1 VAFPQKGSSQSY
13 IFPALLE
20 SIPEEKNW
28 REKECITTEFVYID
42 FMPKA
47 IVNQLS
53 AEQSDLIQI
62 DIDGKEEVWNN
73 AVNLIYEGLGKDQTA
88 TKCQVMEYFYKR
100 KIIVN
105 AVGPDARGLMMKIM
119 DSLKR
124 IAADYRGINYE
135 IKIPCICS
143 ECKNTS
149 DYDAKHK
156 FEYYK
161 LIERRDKGKKYARC
175 YESDEDILIGELIN
189 GVGLTIPKDTE
200 AGMKKIRIFLAS
212 SKELEID
219 RREFEIFIARENNK
233 LIDQDIFLELV
244 IWENFIDAI
253 SKTGLQEE
261 YNKAAK
267 QADIFISLFFTKVG
281 PYTKKEFEVA
291 FKQFNVSGKPLIY
304 TYFKEAEINIKD
316 VSEEG
321 IGSLWDFQ
329 KKLGDLGH
337 YYTTYTSTEDLK
349 NQFRSQLE
357 KLIIEGRIRYRL
369 SHFLY

>member
-28 REKECITTEFVYID
+28 QEKECITTEFVYID

-53 AEQSDLIQI
+53 AELSDFIQI
-62 DIDGKEEVWNN
+62 DIDGQEEVWNN
-73 AVNLIYEGLGKDQTA
+73 AVNLVYEGLGKDQTA

-119 DSLKR
+119 
-124 IAADYRGINYE
+124 
-135 IKIPCICS
+135 
-143 ECKNTS
+143 
-149 DYDAKHK
+149 
-156 FEYYK
+156 
-161 LIERRDKGKKYARC
+161 
-175 YESDEDILIGELIN
+175 
-189 GVGLTIPKDTE
+189 V
-200 AGMKKIRIFLAS
+200 
-212 SKELEID
+212 
-219 RREFEIFIARENNK
+219 
-233 LIDQDIFLELV
+233 IDQDIFLEMV

-261 YNKAAK
+261 YNKAAR

-281 PYTKKEFEVA
+281 PYTKKEFETA
-291 FKQFNVSGKPLIY
+291 FTQFTVSGKPLIY

-316 VSEEG
+316 VSEED
-321 IGSLWDFQ
+321 IGGLRDFQ

-357 KLIIEGRIRYRL
+357 KLMHAGSI
-369 SHFLY
+369 